1 MLINLAII
9 LFLPKTRNIKVH
21 KSVILPAV
29 CMDMKIGHSPQ
40 EKNTDSEC
48 SRILVMKI
56 KGTKKLIKGK
66 TKNTAKFF
74 LFIKLG

>member
-1 MLINLAII
+1 
-9 LFLPKTRNIKVH
+9 
-21 KSVILPAV
+21 
-29 CMDMKIGHSPQ
+29 MDMKIGLSPQ

-56 KGTKKLIKGK
+56 KGPKKLIKGK

-74 LFIKLG
+74 LFIKLGSYIQRGNGPGGEGSRSV